1 MDDLSKELQDFLI
14 SMGKDEKRFGERLTG
29 YTRQIINMLYSTD
42 AQILEEYYGLFG
54 QEPHWLDDL
63 AHRYKV
69 SPEIMQQ
76 GIEACLRKIA
86 VSPEWQQIKPLTKLK
101 AIRIK

>member
-1 MDDLSKELQDFLI
+1 MSDQI
-14 SMGKDEKRFGERLTG
+14 EKNNQE
-29 YTRQIINMLYSTD
+29 YDASQI
-42 AQILEEYYGLFG
+42 
-54 QEPHWLDDL
+54 QEPHRLDDL